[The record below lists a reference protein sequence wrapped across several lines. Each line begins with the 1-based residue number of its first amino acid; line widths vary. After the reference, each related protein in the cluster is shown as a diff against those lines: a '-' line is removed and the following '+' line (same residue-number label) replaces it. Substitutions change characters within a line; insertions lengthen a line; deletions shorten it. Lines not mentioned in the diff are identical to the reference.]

1 MQRKFD
7 INQTNLT
14 WKYCEVLWKCS
25 FLLSFKIMLGF
36 SRKRHIRAIYVHK
49 DHFCKKKLYI
59 RMQYIQCMQYIIVV
73 GLSSPVDKTSL
84 TVVFTTMWMLS
95 AALLSLCKF
104 TSSAPGDICCLYDHH
119 CQCKYLFVKQLRRYQ
134 DENQEKKLKD
144 DG

>member
-1 MQRKFD
+1 MKFCG
-7 INQTNLT
+7 NAA
-14 WKYCEVLWKCS
+14 S
-25 FLLSFKIMLGF
+25 FFLSKLCLAFPENATSEPSMYIKITF
-36 SRKRHIRAIYVHK
+36 A
-49 DHFCKKKLYI
+49 KKKFYI